1 MTLDEKYDLLAT
13 DGMIVKRPILFTDD
27 GKILVGPDVKKYVES
42 L

>member
-1 MTLDEKYDLLAT
+1 MSLEEKYDLLAT

-27 GKILVGPDVKKYVES
+27 DKILVGPDVKKYLES